1 MDFSVDV
8 KQQELIDLAKT
19 IAEKEIAPRALR
31 IDKSG
36 VMDEELLKVLK
47 ESGMTQ
53 LSVPKE
59 YGGAG
64 IDLLTGALISEQLSK
79 GCAGVATI
87 CAANSLASFPI
98 LFAGSDMQKRD
109 LFDCLNRGGMACF
122 ALTEPGAGSDAGAVS
137 CRAEKVEGGY
147 ILNGTKCFITNAPIA
162 DKITLFANTR
172 EGGGI
177 RGLTVFLV
185 DADTKGISIGKEED
199 KMGIRASATAEI
211 IFEDCF
217 VPDSARVGKEGR
229 GFMIAMQTLQMSR
242 PIVAA
247 ISVGI
252 AQAAIEA
259 AVAYS
264 HHRKQFGV
272 KIATFEMVQQMIA
285 DMVMKTEAAR
295 ILTYKACVAQMN
307 KDKKAGLYSA
317 MSKCFASDTAMEVTT
332 TAVQVMGGNGYS
344 RENPVEKYMRDAKI
358 MQIYEGTNQ
367 VQRLVIANEITF
379 LSYLIIS
386 ESRYYCSILTFIFMM
401 LQLFHII
408 ICNDEERF
416 SFNPFR
422 ESVIVGHR
430 WDRDFHFTSE
440 HSAE

>member
-8 KQQELIDLAKT
+8 KQQELIALAKT

-36 VMDEELLKVLK
+36 VMDEELLEILK

-122 ALTEPGAGSDAGAVS
+122 ALTEPGAGSDAGAV
-137 CRAEKVEGGY
+137 
-147 ILNGTKCFITNAPIA
+147 
-162 DKITLFANTR
+162 TLFANTR

-199 KMGIRASATAEI
+199 KMGIRASATAEV

-242 PIVAA
+242 PVVAA

-367 VQRLVIANEITF
+367 VQRLVIANETTF
-379 LSYLIIS
+379 
-386 ESRYYCSILTFIFMM
+386 
-401 LQLFHII
+401 
-408 ICNDEERF
+408 
-416 SFNPFR
+416 
-422 ESVIVGHR
+422 
-430 WDRDFHFTSE
+430 
-440 HSAE
+440 

>member
-1 MDFSVDV
+1 
-8 KQQELIDLAKT
+8 
-19 IAEKEIAPRALR
+19 
-31 IDKSG
+31 
-36 VMDEELLKVLK
+36 
-47 ESGMTQ
+47 
-53 LSVPKE
+53 
-59 YGGAG
+59 
-64 IDLLTGALISEQLSK
+64 
-79 GCAGVATI
+79 
-87 CAANSLASFPI
+87 
-98 LFAGSDMQKRD
+98 MQKRD

-217 VPDSARVGKEGR
+217 VPDSALVGKEGR

-242 PIVAA
+242 PVVAA

-252 AQAAIEA
+252 AQ
-259 AVAYS
+259 
-264 HHRKQFGV
+264 
-272 KIATFEMVQQMIA
+272 
-285 DMVMKTEAAR
+285 AAR

-367 VQRLVIANEITF
+367 IQRLVIANEATF
-379 LSYLIIS
+379 
-386 ESRYYCSILTFIFMM
+386 
-401 LQLFHII
+401 
-408 ICNDEERF
+408 
-416 SFNPFR
+416 
-422 ESVIVGHR
+422 
-430 WDRDFHFTSE
+430 
-440 HSAE
+440 

>member
-8 KQQELIDLAKT
+8 KQQELIALAKT

-36 VMDEELLKVLK
+36 VMDEELLEILK

-162 DKITLFANTR
+162 DKITLF
-172 EGGGI
+172 
-177 RGLTVFLV
+177 LV

-242 PIVAA
+242 PVVAA

-379 LSYLIIS
+379 
-386 ESRYYCSILTFIFMM
+386 
-401 LQLFHII
+401 
-408 ICNDEERF
+408 
-416 SFNPFR
+416 
-422 ESVIVGHR
+422 
-430 WDRDFHFTSE
+430 
-440 HSAE
+440 